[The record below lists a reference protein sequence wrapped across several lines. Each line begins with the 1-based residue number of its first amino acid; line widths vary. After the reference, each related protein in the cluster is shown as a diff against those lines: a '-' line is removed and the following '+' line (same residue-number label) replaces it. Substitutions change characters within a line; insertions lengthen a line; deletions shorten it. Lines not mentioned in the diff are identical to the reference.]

1 MYCSQTVVEKL
12 RIDPKVAQQLKFS
25 RDIVF
30 PTPGFVK
37 RAFPHQSFSLKLC
50 QCSGEP
56 QDVIQKET
64 CVTLSSC
71 EKVANMGHMVTELSF
86 NCIPCKK
93 EKKYIC
99 LFHREIYCQQS
110 HQVDYLMINYLMIYL
125 DIILRL
131 DGLILQCYGQ

>member
-30 PTPGFVK
+30 PTPGFVE

-56 QDVIQKET
+56 QDVTQKET
-64 CVTLSSC
+64 CDMLSSC
-71 EKVANMGHMVTELSF
+71 EKVANMGHMVTELIF
-86 NCIPCKK
+86 NCIPCEK
-93 EKKYIC
+93 EKNIFVFFTRKFIAN
-99 LFHREIYCQQS
+99 RAIK
-110 HQVDYLMINYLMIYL
+110 
-125 DIILRL
+125 
-131 DGLILQCYGQ
+131 LITS